1 MSASGFHWE
10 GFFRA
15 MQGDITGV
23 VAVIVCSIT
32 TLIVYRTFLKGTRL
46 LDDSVKARARKL
58 SSNIAYFVILI
69 ALFYLGWKIVT
80 VTASNRMPRSDV
92 DKSGV
97 YQQMDSASEHA
108 E

>member
-32 TLIVYRTFLKGTRL
+32 TLIVYRTFLKGSRL
-46 LDDSVKARARKL
+46 LDDSVKARARKWSTIL
-58 SSNIAYFVILI
+58 VCFVIAF
-69 ALFYLGWKIVT
+69 ALFCLGWKMVT
-80 VTASNRMPRSDV
+80 VAASNRMPRSDV

-97 YQQMDSASEHA
+97 YQQMDSASERA